1 MEPNIFKYATSEL
14 SQDAFFCW
22 LLEWS
27 KKDYSNREI
36 NKISLNFIN
45 TILKERGFSEIQTVD
60 KICIEQQVP
69 TKSNMRMDFYAEI
82 NDENIIVFEDKISTT
97 EHDNQLTEYKTYMK
111 ETFPN
116 KNIAYVYLKSDLVFI
131 SEKERIKESDWLV
144 FDLFKLTELLG
155 KKDVGEIYNQYVQWL
170 HSKKEK
176 YSVFTAK
183 KINDWKYEDWIGF
196 GYHLNSKGFW
206 KFYKGEDTFSLI
218 LSDRYDEGCYISLE
232 LGGVYKMT
240 CVMNVNFESDN
251 INKREYCERM
261 RHDAE
266 AIFNPSSNLYECTLT
281 DNSNPGKKA
290 TIATIDALVFSDDGT
305 INLEKT
311 KVRIDDII
319 AGFDEFYDDAGIK

>member
-1 MEPNIFKYATSEL
+1 MEPNIFEYATSEL

-45 TILKERGFSEIQTVD
+45 TILKESGLFEIQTVD

-82 NDENIIVFEDKISTT
+82 NDDNIIVFEDKISTT
-97 EHDNQLTEYKTYMK
+97 EHDNQLDEYKSYMDK
-111 ETFPN
+111 KFSN
-116 KNIAYVYLKSDLVFI
+116 KNISYVYLKSDPVFI
-131 SEKERIKESDWLV
+131 AERESIKKYGWLV
-144 FDLFKLTELLG
+144 LDLFKLIEILEE
-155 KKDVGEIYNQYVQWL
+155 KDVGGVYNQYVQWL
-170 HSKKEK
+170 HGKKEK

-196 GYHLNSKGFW
+196 GYQLNSKGFW

-232 LGGVYKMT
+232 LGGIYKMT

-251 INKREYCERM
+251 IDKRKYCEHM

-266 AIFNPSSNLYECTLT
+266 AIFNPSSNLYKYTLI
-281 DNSNPGKKA
+281 DNSNPGKKT
-290 TIATIDALVFSDDGT
+290 TIATIDALVFSDDDT
-305 INLEKT
+305 INLEET

-319 AGFDEFYDDAGIK
+319 AGFDEFYDDAGIS